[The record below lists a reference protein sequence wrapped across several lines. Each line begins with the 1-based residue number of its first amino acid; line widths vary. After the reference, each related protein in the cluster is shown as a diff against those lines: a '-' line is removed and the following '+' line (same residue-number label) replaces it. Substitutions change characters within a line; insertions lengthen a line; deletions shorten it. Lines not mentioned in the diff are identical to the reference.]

1 MLIFFLVIWSERI
14 RQQTYAENVQ
24 LLSLFTELS
33 KSESAVNQ
41 SLLSAYS
48 GSLSN
53 YDIFTHYEK
62 KSTRNTEQ
70 ILERLPQIQS
80 RDIDVKLQDLQTT
93 LVAKWLNVEK
103 FKAYNAN
110 LKNSIN
116 YLPLLVNELK
126 SEIDPEELY
135 EVQEL
140 CYLYVFGVGDVSER
154 RILDK
159 LYLFKEYAGSK
170 SRSGAARINNF
181 CLHVENILVFKF
193 KTKQSIQEVQELPV
207 EPAIQSLVSEVTH
220 EYERRRAFSENVN
233 YVLYFFSIILML
245 LVVRFLWNLEKSEEA
260 LLRNKAKL
268 EDQVGTSAKELL
280 IQNQK
285 LQELNTKNENLI
297 KVLAHDI
304 RSPLSHI
311 NGLADVLKNDQ
322 ELQLSED
329 KVQYL
334 NHIKSATHKVVEI
347 ADDLLTSYRPDGTDH
362 AKSKRSIVKIN
373 EIIRESMATFEKDI
387 NRKQISLSFREPDGM
402 ITCSFEKTKLYQV
415 LNNLIS
421 NAIKFSPLESK
432 VEIYLG
438 IDKESSNIQIQ
449 VSDEGPGIP
458 EDERHKLFQE
468 YPNLSPRPTDG
479 ETSTGL
485 GLAITKTIVE
495 GLGGRVYHK
504 NRELQGS
511 TFVLEF
517 ECTTN

>member
-1 MLIFFLVIWSERI
+1 MVLWSERT

-48 GSLSN
+48 GSLTN

-62 KSTRNTEQ
+62 KSTQHSSQ
-70 ILERLPQIQS
+70 ILELLPHIQS
-80 RDIDVKLQDLQTT
+80 SNIDVKLNDLQIA
-93 LVAKWLNVEK
+93 LAAKWLNVEK
-103 FKAYNAN
+103 FKAHNAN

-116 YLPLLVNELK
+116 YLPLLVNDLK
-126 SEIDPEELY
+126 SEINPEELH
-135 EVQEL
+135 EVLEL
-140 CYLYVFGVGDVSER
+140 CYLYVFGVSNVSEQ

-159 LYLFKEYAGSK
+159 LRLFKEYADAKNLSQ
-170 SRSGAARINNF
+170 AARINNF
-181 CLHVENILVFKF
+181 CLHVENILFFKS
-193 KTKQSIQEVQELPV
+193 KTKRSIYEIQQLPV
-207 EPAIQSLVSEVTH
+207 ERTIKSLVSELTH
-220 EYERRRAFSENVN
+220 EYDRRRAFGENVN
-233 YVLYFFSIILML
+233 YVLYFFSIILL
-245 LVVRFLWNLEKSEEA
+245 FLVVRFLWNLENSEKV
-260 LLRNKAKL
+260 LLQNKAKL

-280 IQNQK
+280 IQNKK

-347 ADDLLTSYRPDGTDH
+347 ADDLLISYRPEDKNATQ
-362 AKSKRSIVKIN
+362 SNRSIVKIN
-373 EIIRESMATFEKDI
+373 EVIKESMVTFEKDI
-387 NRKQISLSFREPDGM
+387 DRKKITLSLQEPDGI

-421 NAIKFSPLESK
+421 NAIKFSPRESK
-432 VEIYLG
+432 VDIFLG
-438 IDKESSNIQIQ
+438 LDKTSSNILIQ
-449 VSDEGPGIP
+449 VLDEGPGIP
-458 EDERHKLFQE
+458 EKERHKLFQE
-468 YPNLSPRPTDG
+468 YPNLSPQPTDG

-504 NRELQGS
+504 NRGSKGS
-511 TFVLEF
+511 TFILEF
-517 ECTTN
+517 ECPTN